1 MKLLTGIVI
10 LFIVCSS
17 CKQTE
22 TEHELFARPDYE
34 IKDIE
39 TDLFG
44 EWYLIEITNS
54 ETNTTNYPPVDRQPA
69 VIFYNNPN
77 QTEWDFDGFEFDL
90 PVEANVANTFMASF
104 NAANDSVTISAG
116 RQTVVLS
123 EKSHWMQFEGLFFSA
138 LFGKKFEIQI
148 VKNILT
154 LKDENKKLL
163 FYK

>member
-1 MKLLTGIVI
+1 MKFLTGIAI
-10 LFIVCSS
+10 LLIVCSS

-22 TEHELFARPDYE
+22 TEAELFARPEYE

-44 EWYLIEITNS
+44 KWYLIEITDS
-54 ETNTTNYPPVDRQPA
+54 ESNNTFYPPVDRQPT

-77 QTEWDFDGFEFDL
+77 QTEWDFDGYEFDL
-90 PVEANVANTFMASF
+90 PFEANVANTFMSSF
-104 NAANDSVTISAG
+104 NAANDSVTISEG

-123 EKSHWMQFEGLFFSA
+123 EKSHWMQFEGLFFSS
-138 LFGKKFEIQI
+138 LYEKRFEVQI
-148 VKNILT
+148 VKNILA
-154 LKDENKKLL
+154 LIDENKELL